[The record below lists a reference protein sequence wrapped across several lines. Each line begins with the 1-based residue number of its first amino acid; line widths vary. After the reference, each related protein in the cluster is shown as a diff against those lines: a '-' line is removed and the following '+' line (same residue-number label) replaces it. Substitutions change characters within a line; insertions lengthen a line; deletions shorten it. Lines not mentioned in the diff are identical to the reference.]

1 MSQGSP
7 RRTSCAASAG
17 QGAEPLAL
25 FQVVRVLRAV
35 PEYGLAGGE
44 EGTVVEILDDPD
56 RAYLVDFSGG
66 SGDRWESGLPV
77 YPLTADLIIPASK
90 VRRAAVT

>member
-7 RRTSCAASAG
+7 RRTSSVAAAG
-17 QGAEPLAL
+17 PGAEPPAL
-25 FQVVRVLRAV
+25 FDVVRVLRAV

-44 EGTVVEILDDPD
+44 EGTVVEILDDPN
-56 RAYLVDFSGG
+56 RAYLVDFSSG
-66 SGDRWESGLPV
+66 SADRSASELPV
-77 YPLTADLIIPASK
+77 YPLSAELIMPVSK